1 MQPSQIQLVQSTW
14 REVAP
19 HAQGAAL
26 IFYAR
31 LFELDPSLRRF
42 FPADLR
48 AHAVVLLQ
56 TLGNAVLSLDELE
69 TVAPALEMLGRRH
82 VDYAVLDQDYDA
94 FGHALLDALDM
105 LLGDRFTPA
114 VRDAWAATYESL
126 TGIMRRAGREHV
138 AQRRAAAV
146 RATIA
151 ATLGLGGVSG
161 TGLLAA
167 FS

>member
-1 MQPSQIQLVQSTW
+1 MQPSQIQIVQSTW

-31 LFELDPSLRRF
+31 LIELDPSLRRF
-42 FPADLR
+42 FPADLH
-48 AHAVVLLQ
+48 AHAVVLRQ

-82 VDYAVLDQDYDA
+82 VDCGVRDRDYDA
-94 FGHALLDALDM
+94 FGHALLDTLASI
-105 LLGDRFTPA
+105 LGAAFTPP
-114 VRDAWAATYESL
+114 VRHAWAETYGAI
-126 TGIMRRAGREHV
+126 TGIMRRAGSEHV
-138 AQRRAAAV
+138 ARRRAAAV
-146 RATIA
+146 RAAIA
-151 ATLGLGGVSG
+151 DRLGLGGVSG
-161 TGLLAA
+161 SGLLAA

>member
-1 MQPSQIQLVQSTW
+1 VQSTW

-42 FPADLR
+42 FPADLH
-48 AHAVVLLQ
+48 AHAVVLRQ

-69 TVAPALEMLGRRH
+69 MLGRRH
-82 VDYAVLDQDYDA
+82 VDVGVRDEDYDA
-94 FGHALLDALDM
+94 FGRALLDTLAT
-105 LLGDRFTPA
+105 LLGAGLTPPA
-114 VRDAWAATYESL
+114 RHAWTETYDAL

-146 RATIA
+146 RAAIA
-151 ATLGLGGVSG
+151 ARLGLGGVSG
-161 TGLLAA
+161 SGVLAA